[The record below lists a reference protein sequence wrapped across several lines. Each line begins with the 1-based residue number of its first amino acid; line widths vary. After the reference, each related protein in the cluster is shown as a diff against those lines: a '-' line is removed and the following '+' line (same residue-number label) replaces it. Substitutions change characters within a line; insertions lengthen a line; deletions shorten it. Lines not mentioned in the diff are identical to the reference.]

1 MKQRGHMDTI
11 THTLFGLTLYGA
23 ANKSN
28 MDKSHKRALLLSTV
42 VGSQIPD
49 IDVVVNLTETGR
61 IMQQMWHRGLTHS
74 FFLIPIWGIVIYY
87 LSRLLF
93 KVKDRRIFYWAI
105 LAVFIH
111 DTSDLFNTWGTGY
124 IEPFSSYRVTFG
136 TIPIVDFVFWFLM
149 LAGFIVSRKKEA
161 NERYKVFRVVWLLMI
176 AHVAIQSAQGYI
188 IYDEAKEKYED
199 VALAAGFVPTQ
210 FQVIGKDGNEVE
222 IVKDSIFIKPELEHR
237 LISKEEADLAPLFEE
252 NPRAKTLH
260 EWSPFVVVVEENDKL
275 GIYDPRFYRNGES
288 FLYEFIKK

>member
-1 MKQRGHMDTI
+1 MDTI

-23 ANKSN
+23 VNKTN
-28 MDKSHKRALLLSTV
+28 MSKSSKRALLFTTV

-49 IDVVVNLTETGR
+49 IDVVVNVTETGR

-74 FFLIPIWGIVIYY
+74 FFLIPIWGMLIYY

-93 KVKDRRIFYWAI
+93 KVKDLKLFYWAL

-124 IEPFSSYRVTFG
+124 LEPFSSYRVTFG
-136 TIPIVDFVFWFLM
+136 TIPIVDFVFWFFM
-149 LAGFIVSRKKEA
+149 LAGFIISRKKEL
-161 NERYKVFRVVWLLMI
+161 NSRYKVFRVVLLLMV
-176 AHVAIQSAQGYI
+176 AHVAIQSVQGYVL
-188 IYDEAKEKYED
+188 YSEAKEKYED
-199 VALAAGFVPTQ
+199 VALAASFVPTQ
-210 FQVIGKDGNEVE
+210 FKVIGKVGNEVE
-222 IVKDSIFIKPELEHR
+222 IVKDSIFIEPILEHR
-237 LISKEEADLAPLFEE
+237 LVSSDEADLQPLFEE

-260 EWSPFVVVVEENDKL
+260 EWSPFVVVVEEDNKL

-288 FLYEFIKK
+288 FLYEFIEK

>member
-1 MKQRGHMDTI
+1 MDTI

-23 ANKSN
+23 ANKTN
-28 MDKSHKRALLLSTV
+28 MDKSHKRALLFTTV
-42 VGSQIPD
+42 IGSQIPD
-49 IDVVVNLTETGR
+49 IDVVINLTETGR

-74 FFLIPIWGIVIYY
+74 FFLIPIWGIAVYI

-93 KVKDRRIFYWAI
+93 KVKDRRMLCWAL

-124 IEPFSSYRVTFG
+124 FEPFSSYRVTFG

-149 LAGFIVSRKKEA
+149 LAGLIVSRKKET
-161 NERYKVFRVVWLLMI
+161 NKRYKVFRVVWLLMI
-176 AHVAIQSAQGYI
+176 AHVVTQSIQGYA
-188 IYDEAKEKYED
+188 IYSEAKEKYED

-210 FQVIGKDGNEVE
+210 FQVIGKDGNKVE
-222 IVKDSIFIKPELEHR
+222 IVKDSIFINPELEQR
-237 LISKEEADLAPLFEE
+237 IISKDEADLEPLFEE

-260 EWSPFVVVVEENDKL
+260 EWSPFVVVVEEEDKL